1 MITLETENKFQLH
14 HQVSSYGN
22 PSTTNNGGNSNSN
35 SNTPSRST
43 STNSA
48 ITTLAT
54 PPSTLSSYGSTVLSN
69 SLSPSNQTHLSG
81 TTYNPSYINTTS
93 PENVQSNLNSNA
105 SIQAIS
111 TIVRIIVS

>member
-1 MITLETENKFQLH
+1 MKILETEHKFQL
-14 HQVSSYGN
+14 QYQISQYGN
-22 PSTTNNGGNSNSN
+22 STNN

-69 SLSPSNQTHLSG
+69 SQSPSNQTQLSS
-81 TTYNPSYINTTS
+81 TNSHSNSSY
-93 PENVQSNLNSNA
+93 LNSTGNTQLSSNV

-111 TIVRIIVS
+111 TIVKIIVSLLFI